1 MKTNNVVADK
11 SFLFAIRVVRLY
23 QHLIR
28 NKHEYVLSKQLLKSG
43 TSVGANIREALR
55 GQSRQDFVAKMNI
68 SLKEIS
74 ETGYWIELL
83 HKTNYITDKE
93 FQSIFSDCQE
103 LGKLLTR
110 IVKTTRENPD
120 CELWILNC
128 ELIWPSTTPIFSGC
142 CCFCCR

>member
-28 NKHEYVLSKQLLKSG
+28 NNHEYVLSKQLLKSG

-83 HKTNYITDKE
+83 HKTNYITDKGSKVY
-93 FQSIFSDCQE
+93 FP
-103 LGKLLTR
+103 
-110 IVKTTRENPD
+110 IVRN
-120 CELWILNC
+120 
-128 ELIWPSTTPIFSGC
+128 SASF
-142 CCFCCR
+142 

>member
-28 NKHEYVLSKQLLKSG
+28 NKHEYVLSKQVLKSG

-120 CELWILNC
+120 CEL
-128 ELIWPSTTPIFSGC
+128 
-142 CCFCCR
+142 

>member
-55 GQSRQDFVAKMNI
+55 GQSRQDFVANPHDI
-68 SLKEIS
+68 V
-74 ETGYWIELL
+74 
-83 HKTNYITDKE
+83 
-93 FQSIFSDCQE
+93 FSSSM
-103 LGKLLTR
+103 GK
-110 IVKTTRENPD
+110 IH
-120 CELWILNC
+120 W
-128 ELIWPSTTPIFSGC
+128 F
-142 CCFCCR
+142 